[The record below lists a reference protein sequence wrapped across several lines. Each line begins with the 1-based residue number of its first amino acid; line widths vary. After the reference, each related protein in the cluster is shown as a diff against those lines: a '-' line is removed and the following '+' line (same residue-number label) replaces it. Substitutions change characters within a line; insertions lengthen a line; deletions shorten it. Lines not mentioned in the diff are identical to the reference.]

1 MRRLALP
8 LLLMSAVV
16 LGAAKPKVSST
27 DTPRRAFARLKRA
40 VAKRNYAA
48 EWATLSPGFKA
59 RMNKRAGRTIDAADY
74 ETARR
79 ANQKDPEIRKAE
91 RYLRSAS
98 LSVLRYNKNGT
109 AQVSIRFGGPLIF
122 GTSVRA
128 RMIHLK
134 LWRLEIKDET
144 QPYWGF
150 TNDRNLDADQAAD
163 GSVTIR
169 SQDEKGKIT
178 YEETFPKERVK
189 KFIVFTKW
197 FFDHLGEMEDRF
209 FQ

>member
-8 LLLMSAVV
+8 LILMSAVV
-16 LGAAKPKVSST
+16 LGGAKPKVSST
-27 DTPRRAFARLKRA
+27 DTPQRAFARLKRA
-40 VAKRNYAA
+40 VAKRNYVA

-59 RMNKRAGRTIDAADY
+59 RMSKRAGRTIDAADY

-79 ANQKDPEIRKAE
+79 SNRKDPEIRKAE
-91 RYLRSAS
+91 RYLRTAN
-98 LSVLRYNKNGT
+98 LTVRRYNKNGT
-109 AQVSIRFGGPLIF
+109 ANVSIRFGGPLIF

-134 LWRLEIKDET
+134 LWRLEIDGEA
-144 QPYWGF
+144 QAYWGF
-150 TNDRNLDADQAAD
+150 TDDRNLDADRAED

-169 SQDEKGKIT
+169 SRDEKGKIT
-178 YEETFPKERVK
+178 YEESFPKEKVK

-197 FFDHLGEMEDRF
+197 FFDHLGDMEDRF